1 MMLTV
6 KWRSLKIHTH
16 RNMQTLEERIK
27 RYWNA
32 QPCNIRH
39 SGNDVGTRDFF
50 HEVSQRRYRVEPHI
64 PEFAGFHHWTGKR
77 VLEVGCGIGSDAEEF
92 AKHGADYV
100 GIDLSDQSIA
110 LCRQRFETLG
120 LDGEFLNI
128 DVTDVAALAE
138 LGKFDLVY
146 SYGVIHHF
154 PGIDQIIN
162 NIHQVVHVGGEF
174 RYMVYAK
181 NSWKYAM
188 IQKGLD
194 QFEAQAGCPYAQAFS
209 KEEILDLMSTGWVVE
224 RLRQDH
230 CFMYNVEEYK
240 KGRYVLE
247 PWFAAM
253 PETHQQ
259 AVREYLGWHL
269 LVKSRKI

>member
-1 MMLTV
+1 M
-6 KWRSLKIHTH
+6 SQ
-16 RNMQTLEERIK
+16 NLEERIR
-27 RYWNA
+27 RYWNT
-32 QPCNIRH
+32 QPCNIKH
-39 SGNDVGTRDFF
+39 GKSDIGTPEFF
-50 HEVSQRRYRVEPHI
+50 REVSERRYLVESHI
-64 PEFAGFHHWTGKR
+64 AEFAGFHLWAGKR
-77 VLEVGCGIGSDAEEF
+77 VLEIGCGIGSDAEEF

-110 LCRQRFETLG
+110 LCRRRFEVLE
-120 LDGEFLNI
+120 LEGEFYNI
-128 DVTDVAALAE
+128 DVTDAEALKT
-138 LGKFDLVY
+138 LGQFDLVY

-154 PGIDQIIN
+154 PGIDKIIDN
-162 NIHQVVHVGGEF
+162 VREVVRPGGEF

-194 QFEAQAGCPYAQAFS
+194 QFEAQAGCPYAQAFT
-209 KEEILDLMSTGWVVE
+209 KNEIYDLMTNGWEIE

-240 KGRYVLE
+240 KGNYVLE
-247 PWFAAM
+247 PWFDSMTDA
-253 PETHQQ
+253 HRQ

-269 LVKSRKI
+269 LVKARRL